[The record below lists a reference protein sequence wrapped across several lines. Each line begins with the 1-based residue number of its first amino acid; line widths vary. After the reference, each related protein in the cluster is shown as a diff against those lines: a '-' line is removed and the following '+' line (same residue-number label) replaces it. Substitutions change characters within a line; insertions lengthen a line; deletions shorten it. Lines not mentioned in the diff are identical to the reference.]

1 MRCQE
6 SHSRLNQVLKS
17 INRKTEKMNFR
28 HYIYCTVVAFGVLS
42 LASCVTKKYE
52 KPAVISTDLYREVT
66 NQDSASLADLNW
78 KVLFA
83 DANLQNLIEEG
94 LKENL
99 DLKQAIERIRVAEA
113 TLYQSRSALLPSLTA
128 DVSATD
134 AKQSTAALNFPPGIN
149 INTET
154 QTYRAQLSTS
164 WEADIWGKLS
174 SAKRSAYAT
183 LLQTDATKRAV
194 QTQLIANIANT
205 YYNLLAL
212 DKQLSITQQTIKIRA
227 SDVETMKALKEGAIV
242 NGAAVV
248 QSEANLYAAQVTVPD
263 LNRSIRESENALSI
277 LLGKAVGTISRSSL
291 DQQVP
296 YTELKTGISAQ
307 LLRNRPDIQAAE
319 FAFRSTFENTNVAKA
334 SFYPSLT
341 LTASGGLSTLQL
353 QNFFDNSIFYNLIGG
368 ITQPIFN
375 KGINKA
381 RLKTAQA
388 QQQIAFYAFQQSL
401 LTGGQEV
408 SNALYNF
415 QTASEKEVTRA
426 KQIASLTKAV
436 DYTKELLRYSSATN
450 YTDVLTSEQS
460 LLNAQLS
467 GISDRLQKLQSVV
480 NLYRALGGGWK

>member
-1 MRCQE
+1 
-6 SHSRLNQVLKS
+6 
-17 INRKTEKMNFR
+17 MNLR
-28 HYIYCTVVAFGVLS
+28 HYIYYTLVAISFLC

-52 KPAVISTDLYREVT
+52 TPPVLSNNLYRDVVT
-66 NQDSASLADLNW
+66 TDSSSIADLSW
-78 KVLFA
+78 KALFS
-83 DANLQNLIEEG
+83 DVILQNLIEQG

-99 DLKQAIERIRVAEA
+99 DLKQAIERIKIAEA
-113 TLYQSRSALLPSLTA
+113 TLYQNKAAFLPTLTG
-128 DVSATD
+128 DLSATD

-154 QTYRAQLSTS
+154 QTYRAQLSSS
-164 WEADIWGKLS
+164 WEADIWGRLG
-174 SAKRSAYAT
+174 SAKKSAYAA

-212 DKQLSITQQTIKIRA
+212 DKQLAITKQTIKIRE

-248 QSEANLYAAQVTVPD
+248 QSEANLYAAQVTIPD
-263 LNRSIRESENALSI
+263 LNRSIRESENALSV
-277 LLGKAVGTISRSSL
+277 LLAKSSGTISRSSL
-291 DQQVP
+291 DQQSP
-296 YTELKTGISAQ
+296 YVDLKTGVSTQ
-307 LLRNRPDIQAAE
+307 LLQNRPDIQAAE
-319 FAFRSTFENTNVAKA
+319 FGFRSAFENTNVARA

-341 LTASGGLSTLQL
+341 LTATGGLSTLQL
-353 QNFFDNSIFYNLIGG
+353 KNFFDNSIFYNLIGG

-375 KGINKA
+375 RGINKA
-381 RLKTAQA
+381 RLRTTEA
-388 QQQIAFYAFQQSL
+388 QQQIAFFNFQQSL
-401 LTGGQEV
+401 LVGSQEV
-408 SNALYNF
+408 SNALYNY

-460 LLNAQLS
+460 LLNAQLN
-467 GISDRLQKLQSVV
+467 GINDRLQKLQSVV